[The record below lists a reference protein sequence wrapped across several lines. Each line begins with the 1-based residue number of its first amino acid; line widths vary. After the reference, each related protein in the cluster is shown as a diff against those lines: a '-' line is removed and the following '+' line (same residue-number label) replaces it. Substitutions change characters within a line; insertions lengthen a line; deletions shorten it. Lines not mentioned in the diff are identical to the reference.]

1 MHGMVSMIE
10 QYYPLFVMV
19 SIICA
24 SIGGIIATRNI
35 TRTSPISNKIKRQYD
50 LYISDLETT
59 NKRLTGKVS
68 QMKKTITLSPDE
80 AGDPFSAIGS
90 IIDQI
95 APQLPPAIRPLLKNK
110 KAVEFVSNYVQQ
122 NPDAIK
128 SIVEKFT
135 SKQKGNSSQSTPAE
149 SGGTL

>member
-1 MHGMVSMIE
+1 MYDIVTMIE
-10 QYYPLFVMV
+10 QYYPLFILA

-24 SIGGIIATRNI
+24 SVGGIIATRNI

-50 LYISDLETT
+50 LYISDLEAT

-68 QMKKTITLSPDE
+68 QMKKSITISPDE

-110 KAVEFVSNYVQQ
+110 KAVDFLTNYVQQ

-135 SKQKGNSSQSTPAE
+135 SKQPGKSSGPTTTANEST
-149 SGGTL
+149 L

>member
-1 MHGMVSMIE
+1 MYSIFSMIE
-10 QYYPLFVMV
+10 QYIPYLVMV
-19 SIICA
+19 SIVFGGICA
-24 SIGGIIATRNI
+24 IVTTRNI
-35 TRTSPISNKIKRQYD
+35 TRNSPINNKIKRQYD
-50 LYISDLETT
+50 LYISDLEAT

-80 AGDPFSAIGS
+80 AGDTFSAIGS

-110 KAVEFVSNYVQQ
+110 KAVDFLTNYVQQ

-135 SKQKGNSSQSTPAE
+135 SKQTAKTAPAVQEST
-149 SGGTL
+149 L

>member
-1 MHGMVSMIE
+1 MIE
-10 QYYPLFVMV
+10 QYYPLFIMV

-24 SIGGIIATRNI
+24 SVGGIIATRNI
-35 TRTSPISNKIKRQYD
+35 TRTAPISNKIKRQYD

-135 SKQKGNSSQSTPAE
+135 SKQGAKAAPTVQEST
-149 SGGTL
+149 L

>member
-1 MHGMVSMIE
+1 MIE

-135 SKQKGNSSQSTPAE
+135 SKQQSKSASTT
-149 SGGTL
+149 TLRS